1 LNPHNKPLIIFTP
14 KSMLRAKPAT
24 SATKEF
30 TDGKFNPVLE
40 DIKSDKSKIKKI
52 VLCTGKISHELAG
65 ARDSSNREDIAI
77 LRLER
82 LYPLPLKEIKNI
94 LSAYP
99 NDAKII
105 WAQDEPANQGAYPF
119 MMTELAPQLGRV
131 ITRASRPASSAPA
144 VGSHTKHD
152 EEQAELIKSIIE

>member
-1 LNPHNKPLIIFTP
+1 
-14 KSMLRAKPAT
+14 
-24 SATKEF
+24 
-30 TDGKFNPVLE
+30 
-40 DIKSDKSKIKKI
+40 
-52 VLCTGKISHELAG
+52 
-65 ARDSSNREDIAI
+65 
-77 LRLER
+77 
-82 LYPLPLKEIKNI
+82 
-94 LSAYP
+94 LSTYP